1 MGMAFVKI
9 IIGLLTFILVSTGF
23 LQAQNLKQDP
33 KLLRGKLK
41 NGFQYF
47 IYPNHTNNQQTAIQL
62 FVNAG
67 SLQEEDNQ
75 LGLAHFVEHM
85 AFNGSKHYP
94 KNEVITYLESLGVKF
109 GADLNA
115 HTSYDETVYKIT
127 INSKTNENL
136 EKALDIVSDWAFNL
150 SFDSLEIE
158 KERGIIIE
166 EWRTKEGL
174 SARLS
179 DQTLPLIFANSRYG
193 DRKPIGTL
201 DILRHFQRSTLVD
214 FYQKWYRP
222 NLMGLAVVTN
232 QDPKVVE
239 KMVKKLFGNAKNRK
253 PEAKRIAYHLS
264 NHADTLIKIYTDK
277 EANTIDFS
285 YIGILLASKAVKTE
299 ADFFE
304 NLKRNAVNTLIK
316 KRFDR
321 IGQLDDSYKSAS
333 MSVSDLLLNNGL
345 SVGGATLYEG
355 QVQEGIAKF
364 LKERER
370 LLRYGFN
377 SSELNDYREQYKKQL
392 QRAPQNNEL
401 NANIMLSQLK
411 DVFFTGQVLMDK
423 DERNKQVLRDI
434 DRLDSLNLLE
444 HLQGY
449 FKPGNTA
456 VMLTAPERLGSK
468 IPNEIALRQL
478 FAQAK
483 QADLKRW
490 TDNIEIPTQL
500 LSDKPTSGQVIQ
512 KQSINEIGVTKWELS
527 NGSKV
532 YLKKNDS
539 RKDHV
544 QLTAFRKGGFIAVD
558 STDYV
563 NAVYAKNIIG
573 ASGAGEFTRAA
584 LTKYLNGNSASAT
597 FMIAPNREGLSASA
611 NRKDIKT
618 MFELLYLKWTQPRVD
633 SKIFGSVKKQSLD
646 AARNKKFQVMEAYN
660 LAINKAIGA
669 DDLDESNL
677 SAARIEK
684 DLQLDR
690 IVPVFKER
698 FHSAK
703 DFDFVLVGDFD
714 ANSIQPLVEQYIG
727 GLPSGPYTSE
737 QRIPEYTQRENQEII
752 QYAGQADKATVN
764 LFYQTTSI
772 QYDYPDILKNELME
786 NVLKVKLRKNL
797 REEQSGVY
805 GVGVSVSATSEP
817 TALMRTR
824 INFTCEPSRADFLIE
839 QVQVELEKIAKD
851 PSYFT
856 EELENA
862 KVQIYQAYE
871 KQWGKDTFWSAELRN
886 HIYFQFANWSFFTTY
901 KQMLDQ
907 IKAADIADYTNSKM
921 SKAYKVKAVLLPESF
936 KK

>member
-1 MGMAFVKI
+1 MDILKKT
-9 IIGLLTFILVSTGF
+9 IGIFSVLLVSF
-23 LQAQNLKQDP
+23 IQLKAQDLKQDP
-33 KLLRGKLK
+33 KLVRGKLK

-47 IYPNHTNNQQTAIQL
+47 IYPNNTNNQQTAIQL

-67 SLQEEDNQ
+67 SLQEEDDQ

-127 INSKTNENL
+127 IDSKSKENL

-179 DQTLPLIFANSRYG
+179 DQTLPLIFSHSRYG
-193 DRKPIGTL
+193 IRKPIGTL
-201 DILRHFQRSTLVD
+201 DILRNFRRPTLVD

-232 QDPKVVE
+232 QDPKAVE
-239 KMVKKLFGNAKNRK
+239 KMIKKLFGKAKNRK
-253 PEAKRIAYHLS
+253 PEAKRISYSLA
-264 NHADTLIKIYTDK
+264 NHTDTLFNIYTDK
-277 EANTIDFS
+277 EANSIDFS
-285 YIGILLASKAVKTE
+285 YIGILPASKAVKTE

-304 NLKRNAVNTLIK
+304 NLKRSTVNALLK

-321 IGQLDDSYKSAS
+321 IAQLDDSYKSAS

-355 QVQEGIAKF
+355 QIKSGISKY

-370 LLRYGFN
+370 ILRYGFT
-377 SSELNDYREQYKKQL
+377 SSELSDYREQYKRQL
-392 QRAPQNNEL
+392 QRAPENKEL
-401 NANIMLSQLK
+401 NANMMLSQLK
-411 DVFFTGQVLMDK
+411 DVFFTGQILMDK
-423 DERNKQVLRDI
+423 EARNGQILRDL
-434 DRLDSLNLLE
+434 DRLDSLNLLH

-456 VMLTAPERLGSK
+456 VMLTAPERLMAEV
-468 IPNEIALRQL
+468 PNESVLRQL
-478 FAQAK
+478 FAESA
-483 QADLKRW
+483 QADLKKW
-490 TDNIEIPTQL
+490 TDHIEIPQQL
-500 LSDKPTSGQVIQ
+500 LSDLPISGKVIQ
-512 KQSINEIGVTKWELS
+512 KKLINEVGVTEWQLS
-527 NGSKV
+527 NGARFF
-532 YLKKNDS
+532 LKKNDS
-539 RKDHV
+539 RKNHI
-544 QLTAFRKGGFIAVD
+544 QLTAFRKGGFIAMD
-558 STDYV
+558 SSDYV

-573 ASGAGEFTRAA
+573 ASGAGAFTRAA
-584 LTKYLNGNSASAT
+584 LTKFLNGNSASAT

-611 NRKDIKT
+611 NQKDIKS
-618 MFELLYLKWTQPRVD
+618 MFELIYLKWTQPRVD
-633 SKIFGSVKKQSLD
+633 EKIFGSIKKQGLD
-646 AARNKKFQVMEAYN
+646 AARNKKFNVMDAYN
-660 LAINKAIGA
+660 QAINKAIGA
-669 DDLDESNL
+669 DDLDENTL
-677 SAARIEK
+677 SVERIEK
-684 DLQLDR
+684 DLQIDR

-714 ANSIQPLVEQYIG
+714 IDSIQAFVEQYIAA
-727 GLPSGPYTSE
+727 LPTGYYRSE
-737 QRIPEYTQRENQEII
+737 QRIPAYKQRQDQEIV
-752 QYAGQADKATVN
+752 QYAGQAEKATVN
-764 LFYQTTSI
+764 LFYQTTSTH
-772 QYDYPDILKNELME
+772 YDYPEILKNELLE

-817 TALMRTR
+817 TDLMRTR
-824 INFTCEPSRADFLIE
+824 INFTCEPSRAEFLIG
-839 QVQVELEKIAKD
+839 QVQIELDKIIKD
-851 PSYFT
+851 PSYFV
-856 EELENA
+856 EELNNA
-862 KVQIYQAYE
+862 KVQMHQVYD
-871 KQWGKDTFWSAELRN
+871 KQFGKDTFWSAELRN
-886 HIYFQFANWSFFTTY
+886 HIYYGFGTWSFFTSY

-907 IKAADIADYTNSKM
+907 IKAADIADYAKQKLN
-921 SKAYKVKAVLLPESF
+921 KAYKVKAVLLPENL